1 MKKNKFSIICVL
13 VLILICCFSTVVCAE
28 GFSVSGLRLTKTYV
42 DNSGRNM
49 VQENTTLK
57 LEGVSYD
64 SDTETYYYE
73 KNGER
78 QKFSCKIKSGEKYRD
93 ASLVSA
99 SDGSVYV
106 KLPSGVTYDDLQNST
121 LVVDNEEISLKNGN
135 IRYEQQ
141 EVKEG
146 DKDLFGTIWGL
157 ITDTVNTVVNLVEAT
172 INNILL
178 PLGDGL
184 LYEISRSVGEQVTID
199 GIIFNSVEKVDANF
213 WATGSDGS
221 VKNILSKVVNYWYNI
236 FRKIATVVYMI
247 TLVGIGIS
255 IMLNSTAQKKAQYK
269 ESLMSWVV
277 GVAIL
282 FLFPYVMKYTIE
294 LNNAVVGKMQE
305 EVVGSAGISTSGDDD
320 PDKLPTFGTISD
332 TEALKTF
339 GNDDFIF
346 MMSGK
351 YCIDKNGNMD
361 PTKIND
367 TMMRTR
373 LLAQKTNKIILTVIY
388 FILIGQTSVLL
399 FAYYKRAFMLAFL
412 ITIFPLVAMSY
423 AIDKLGDKK
432 AQSFGIWF
440 KEYIV
445 NVIVQMFHAA
455 VYVLVVNASVNR
467 FLEPNGSNWLFMILS
482 VLFLFEGEKILRSIF
497 NVKSSAGTLG
507 DLAVTGATVM
517 TVATKTAGLFGGN
530 KNSNDLSANDQK
542 HEKEIAQRS
551 QAATA
556 AQNAKAEPQST
567 DVQADGGS
575 TAIAANSDDNKKANE
590 SKPLPSDVS
599 SVSQSARDAVAKKV
613 YERKKKGRKL
623 SLSNVNRTLATGA
636 GTLIG
641 ASYGLATGKGA
652 GDVFNWAE
660 KGKAV
665 GRTVGQ
671 PVSAALS
678 KVDNLYTGMMMQR
691 DINNG
696 EMDQELGIED
706 AARLSAEELSRAQAE
721 AEARAANGEDISVD
735 EVIAQYATKKQEI
748 IRRALAAYANRTARK
763 GEASGRLKLEKY
775 IDEHRV

>member
-1 MKKNKFSIICVL
+1 MKKNKFGIICVL

-28 GFSVSGLRLTKTYV
+28 DFNVSGLRLTKTYQ
-42 DNSGRNM
+42 DNNGRNM

-78 QKFSCKIKSGEKYRD
+78 QKFSYKIKNGEDDIKT
-93 ASLVSA
+93 SLINN

-121 LVVDNEEISLKNGN
+121 LVVDNDEISLKNGN

-141 EVKEG
+141 EITDG
-146 DKDLFGTIWGL
+146 DKSNLQILWGL

-178 PLGDGL
+178 PFGDGL
-184 LYEISRSVGEQVTID
+184 LYVISRSVGEQVTID

-213 WATGSDGS
+213 WATGSNGS
-221 VKNILSKVVNYWYNI
+221 VKNILSKVVTYWYNV
-236 FRKIATVVYMI
+236 FRKIAIVVYMI

-255 IMLNSTAQKKAQYK
+255 IMLNSTAQKKAKYK
-269 ESLMSWVV
+269 GALMSWVV

-294 LNNAVVGKMQE
+294 LNNAVVGKMQK
-305 EVVGSAGISTSGDDD
+305 EVQPDGISTSTDND
-320 PDKLPTFGTISD
+320 PDKQPTFGTISD

-388 FILIGQTSVLL
+388 FILIGQTTVLL

-455 VYVLVVNASVNR
+455 VYVLVVNASVKS
-467 FLEPNGSNWLFMILS
+467 FLETNGSNWLFMILS

-507 DLAVTGATVM
+507 DLAVTGAAVM

-567 DVQADGGS
+567 DIQAVGES

-660 KGKAV
+660 KGRAV

-678 KVDNLYTGMMMQR
+678 KVDNLYTGMIIQR

-706 AARLSAEELSRAQAE
+706 AARLSAEELNRAQAE

-763 GEASGRLKLEKY
+763 GEASGRLKLEEY

>member
-28 GFSVSGLRLTKTYV
+28 GFSVSGLRLTKTYH
-42 DNSGRNM
+42 DNGGKDM
-49 VQENTTLK
+49 VTENTTLK

-78 QKFSCKIKSGEKYRD
+78 QKFSYKIKNGEDDIKT
-93 ASLVSA
+93 SLINN

-121 LVVDNEEISLKNGN
+121 LVVGDEEISLKSGN
-135 IRYEQQ
+135 IYYEQR
-141 EVKEG
+141 EVTEG
-146 DKDLFGTIWGL
+146 DKTWLGNLWGL

-178 PLGDGL
+178 PFGDGF

-213 WATGSDGS
+213 WATGSNGS
-221 VKNILSKVVNYWYNI
+221 VKNILSKVVTYWYNV
-236 FRKIATVVYMI
+236 FRKIAIVVYMI

-294 LNNAVVGKMQE
+294 LNNAVVGKMQK
-305 EVVGSAGISTSGDDD
+305 EVQSDGISTSTDND
-320 PDKLPTFGTISD
+320 PDKQPTFGTISD

-455 VYVLVVNASVNR
+455 VYVLVVNASVNS
-467 FLEPNGSNWLFMILS
+467 FLETNGSNWLFMILS

-567 DVQADGGS
+567 DIQADGGS
-575 TAIAANSDDNKKANE
+575 TAIVANSDDNKKANE

>member
-1 MKKNKFSIICVL
+1 MKKNKFGIVCVL

-28 GFSVSGLRLTKTYV
+28 DFSVSGLRLTKTYQ

-78 QKFSCKIKSGEKYRD
+78 QKFSYKIKNGEDDIKT
-93 ASLVSA
+93 SLINN

-135 IRYEQQ
+135 IRYEHQ
-141 EVKEG
+141 EITDG
-146 DKDLFGTIWGL
+146 DKSNLQILWGL

-178 PLGDGL
+178 PFGDGL

-213 WATGSDGS
+213 WATGSNGS
-221 VKNILSKVVNYWYNI
+221 VKNILSKVVTYWYNV
-236 FRKIATVVYMI
+236 FRKIAIVVYMI

-255 IMLNSTAQKKAQYK
+255 IMLNSTAQKKAKYK
-269 ESLMSWVV
+269 GALMSWVV

-294 LNNAVVGKMQE
+294 LNNAVVGKMQK
-305 EVVGSAGISTSGDDD
+305 EVQSDGISTSTDND
-320 PDKLPTFGTISD
+320 PDKQPTFGTISD

-388 FILIGQTSVLL
+388 FILIGQTTVLL

-455 VYVLVVNASVNR
+455 VYVLVVNASVKS
-467 FLEPNGSNWLFMILS
+467 FLDTNGSNWLFMILS

-567 DVQADGGS
+567 DIQADGGS

-706 AARLSAEELSRAQAE
+706 AARLSAEELNRAQAE

-763 GEASGRLKLEKY
+763 GEASGRLKLEEY

>member
-1 MKKNKFSIICVL
+1 MKKNKFGIICVL

-28 GFSVSGLRLTKTYV
+28 DFSVSGLRLTKTYQ

-78 QKFSCKIKSGEKYRD
+78 QKFSYKIKNGEDDIKT
-93 ASLVSA
+93 SLINN

-121 LVVDNEEISLKNGN
+121 LVVDNDEISLKNGN

-141 EVKEG
+141 EITDG
-146 DKDLFGTIWGL
+146 DKSKWQVLWGL

-178 PLGDGL
+178 PFGDGL
-184 LYEISRSVGEQVTID
+184 LYVISRSVGEQVTID

-213 WATGSDGS
+213 WATGSNGS
-221 VKNILSKVVNYWYNI
+221 VKNILSKVVTYWYNV
-236 FRKIATVVYMI
+236 FRKIAIVVYMI

-255 IMLNSTAQKKAQYK
+255 IMLNSTAQKKAKYK
-269 ESLMSWVV
+269 GALMSWVV

-294 LNNAVVGKMQE
+294 LNNAVVGKMQK
-305 EVVGSAGISTSGDDD
+305 EVQSDGISTSTDND
-320 PDKLPTFGTISD
+320 PDKQPTFGTISD

-388 FILIGQTSVLL
+388 FILIGQTTVLL

-455 VYVLVVNASVNR
+455 VYVLVVNASVKS
-467 FLEPNGSNWLFMILS
+467 FLDTNGSNWLFMILS

-507 DLAVTGATVM
+507 DLAVTGAAVM

-567 DVQADGGS
+567 DIQADGGS

-623 SLSNVNRTLATGA
+623 PLSNVNRTLATGA

-678 KVDNLYTGMMMQR
+678 KVDNLYTGMMVQR

-706 AARLSAEELSRAQAE
+706 AGRLSAEELSRAEAE

-763 GEASGRLKLEKY
+763 GEASGRLKLEEY

>member
-1 MKKNKFSIICVL
+1 MKKNKFGIICVL

-28 GFSVSGLRLTKTYV
+28 DFSVSGLRLTKTYQ

-78 QKFSCKIKSGEKYRD
+78 QKFSYKIKNGEDDIKT
-93 ASLVSA
+93 SLINN

-121 LVVDNEEISLKNGN
+121 LVVDNDEISLKNGN

-141 EVKEG
+141 ETTDG
-146 DKDLFGTIWGL
+146 DKSKWQVLWGL

-178 PLGDGL
+178 PFGDGL
-184 LYEISRSVGEQVTID
+184 LYVISRSVGEQVTID

-213 WATGSDGS
+213 WATGSNGS
-221 VKNILSKVVNYWYNI
+221 VKNILSKVVTYWYNV
-236 FRKIATVVYMI
+236 FRKIAIVVYMI

-255 IMLNSTAQKKAQYK
+255 IMLNSTAQKKAKYK
-269 ESLMSWVV
+269 GALMSWVV

-294 LNNAVVGKMQE
+294 LNNAVVGKMQK
-305 EVVGSAGISTSGDDD
+305 EVQSDGISTSTDND
-320 PDKLPTFGTISD
+320 PDKQPTFGTISD

-388 FILIGQTSVLL
+388 FILIGQTTVLL

-455 VYVLVVNASVNR
+455 VYVLVVNASVKS
-467 FLEPNGSNWLFMILS
+467 FLDTNGSNWLFMILS

-507 DLAVTGATVM
+507 DLAVTGAAVM

-556 AQNAKAEPQST
+556 TQNAKAEPQST
-567 DVQADGGS
+567 DIQAVGGS

-623 SLSNVNRTLATGA
+623 PLSNVNRTLATGA

-678 KVDNLYTGMMMQR
+678 KVDNLYTGMMVQR

-706 AARLSAEELSRAQAE
+706 AGRLSAEELSRAEAE
-721 AEARAANGEDISVD
+721 AEARAVNGEDISVD

-763 GEASGRLKLEKY
+763 GEASGRLKLEEY

>member
-1 MKKNKFSIICVL
+1 MKKNKFGIVCVL

-28 GFSVSGLRLTKTYV
+28 DFSVSGLRLTKTYK

-78 QKFSCKIKSGEKYRD
+78 QKFSYKIKNGEDDIKT
-93 ASLVSA
+93 SLINN

-121 LVVDNEEISLKNGN
+121 LVVDNEKISLKNGN
-135 IRYEQQ
+135 IRYEHQ
-141 EVKEG
+141 EITDG
-146 DKDLFGTIWGL
+146 DKSEWQVIWGL

-178 PLGDGL
+178 PFGDGF

-213 WATGSDGS
+213 WATGSNGS
-221 VKNILSKVVNYWYNI
+221 VKNILSKVVTYWYNV
-236 FRKIATVVYMI
+236 FRKIAIVVYMI

-294 LNNAVVGKMQE
+294 LNNAVVGKMQK
-305 EVVGSAGISTSGDDD
+305 EVQSDGISTSTDND
-320 PDKLPTFGTISD
+320 PDKQPTFGTISD

-455 VYVLVVNASVNR
+455 VYVLVVNASVNS
-467 FLEPNGSNWLFMILS
+467 FLETNGSNWLFMILS

-567 DVQADGGS
+567 DIQADGGS

>member
-1 MKKNKFSIICVL
+1 MKKNKFGIVCVL

-28 GFSVSGLRLTKTYV
+28 DFSVSGLRLTKTYQ

-78 QKFSCKIKSGEKYRD
+78 QKFSYKIKNGEDDIKT
-93 ASLVSA
+93 SLINN

-135 IRYEQQ
+135 IRYEHQ
-141 EVKEG
+141 EITDG
-146 DKDLFGTIWGL
+146 DKSILQTLWGL

-178 PLGDGL
+178 PFGDGL

-213 WATGSDGS
+213 WATGSNGS
-221 VKNILSKVVNYWYNI
+221 VKNILSKVVTYWYNV
-236 FRKIATVVYMI
+236 FRKIAIVVYMI

-255 IMLNSTAQKKAQYK
+255 IMLNSTAQKKAKYK
-269 ESLMSWVV
+269 GALMSWVV

-294 LNNAVVGKMQE
+294 LNNAVVGKMQK
-305 EVVGSAGISTSGDDD
+305 EVQPDGISTSTDND
-320 PDKLPTFGTISD
+320 PDKQPTFGTIPD

-388 FILIGQTSVLL
+388 FILIGQTTVLL

-455 VYVLVVNASVNR
+455 VYVLVVNASVKS
-467 FLEPNGSNWLFMILS
+467 FLETNGSNWLFMILS

>member
-28 GFSVSGLRLTKTYV
+28 GFSVSGLRLTKTYH
-42 DNSGRNM
+42 DNGGKDM
-49 VQENTTLK
+49 VTENTTLK

-78 QKFSCKIKSGEKYRD
+78 QKFSYKIKNGEDDIKT
-93 ASLVSA
+93 SLINN

-121 LVVDNEEISLKNGN
+121 LVVGDEEISLKSGN
-135 IRYEQQ
+135 IYYEQR
-141 EVKEG
+141 EVTEG
-146 DKDLFGTIWGL
+146 DKTWLGNLWGL

-178 PLGDGL
+178 PFGDGF

-213 WATGSDGS
+213 WATGSNGS
-221 VKNILSKVVNYWYNI
+221 VKNILSKVVTYWYNV
-236 FRKIATVVYMI
+236 FRKIAIVVYMI

-294 LNNAVVGKMQE
+294 LNNAVVGKMQK
-305 EVVGSAGISTSGDDD
+305 EVQSDGISTSTDND
-320 PDKLPTFGTISD
+320 PDKQPTFGTISD

-455 VYVLVVNASVNR
+455 VYVLVVNASVNS
-467 FLEPNGSNWLFMILS
+467 FLETNGSNWLFMILS

-567 DVQADGGS
+567 DIQADGGS

>member
-1 MKKNKFSIICVL
+1 MKKNKFGIICVL

-28 GFSVSGLRLTKTYV
+28 DFSVSGLRLTKTYQ

-78 QKFSCKIKSGEKYRD
+78 QKFSYKIKNGEDDIKT
-93 ASLVSA
+93 SLINN

-121 LVVDNEEISLKNGN
+121 LVVDNDEISLKNGN

-141 EVKEG
+141 EITDG
-146 DKDLFGTIWGL
+146 DKSKWQVLWGL

-178 PLGDGL
+178 PFGDGL
-184 LYEISRSVGEQVTID
+184 LYVISRSVGEQVTID

-213 WATGSDGS
+213 WATGSNGS
-221 VKNILSKVVNYWYNI
+221 VKNILSKVVTYWYNV
-236 FRKIATVVYMI
+236 FRKIAIVVYMI

-255 IMLNSTAQKKAQYK
+255 IMLNSTAQKKAKYK
-269 ESLMSWVV
+269 GALMSWVV

-294 LNNAVVGKMQE
+294 LNNAVVGKMQK
-305 EVVGSAGISTSGDDD
+305 EVQSDGISTSTDND
-320 PDKLPTFGTISD
+320 PDKQPTFGTISD

-388 FILIGQTSVLL
+388 FILIGQTTVLL

-455 VYVLVVNASVNR
+455 VYVLVVNASVKS
-467 FLEPNGSNWLFMILS
+467 FLDTNGSNWLFMILS

-507 DLAVTGATVM
+507 DLAVTGAAVM

-567 DVQADGGS
+567 DIQADGGS

-623 SLSNVNRTLATGA
+623 PLSNVNRTLATGA

-678 KVDNLYTGMMMQR
+678 KVDNLYTGMMVQR

-706 AARLSAEELSRAQAE
+706 AGRLSAEELSRAE

-763 GEASGRLKLEKY
+763 GEASGRLKLEEY

>member
-1 MKKNKFSIICVL
+1 MKKNKFGIICVL

-28 GFSVSGLRLTKTYV
+28 DFSVSGLRLTKTYQ

-78 QKFSCKIKSGEKYRD
+78 QKFSYKIKNGEDDIKT
-93 ASLVSA
+93 SLINN

-135 IRYEQQ
+135 IRYEHQ
-141 EVKEG
+141 EITDG
-146 DKDLFGTIWGL
+146 DKSEWQVIWGL

-178 PLGDGL
+178 PFGDGF
-184 LYEISRSVGEQVTID
+184 LYVISRSVGEQVTID

-221 VKNILSKVVNYWYNI
+221 VKNILSKVVTYWYNV
-236 FRKIATVVYMI
+236 FRKIAIVVYMI

-255 IMLNSTAQKKAQYK
+255 IMLNSTAQKKAKYK
-269 ESLMSWVV
+269 GALMSWVV

-294 LNNAVVGKMQE
+294 LNNAVVGKMQK
-305 EVVGSAGISTSGDDD
+305 EVQSDGISTSTDND
-320 PDKLPTFGTISD
+320 PDKQPTFGTISD

-388 FILIGQTSVLL
+388 FILIGQTTVLL

-455 VYVLVVNASVNR
+455 VYVLVVNASVKS
-467 FLEPNGSNWLFMILS
+467 FLDTNGSNWLFMILS

-507 DLAVTGATVM
+507 DLAVTGAAVM

-567 DVQADGGS
+567 DIQADGGS

-763 GEASGRLKLEKY
+763 GEASGRLKLEEY